1 DQDDPDT
8 YIVCEGIP
16 VTVTPNF
23 QTQYLRRTNVYDVE
37 PIDFDTN
44 SFPFTGGTELS
55 NPVYDFYDVRAEC
68 PVELP
73 FKFSYFNKTYERIYV
88 WANGAVTFTDE
99 TDCSTSPYVS
109 YVPVTWNGTNWGGPF
124 SGPIPGGVDNPNF
137 LNSIFGSYQH
147 THWVRNTYPAGSIN
161 YQVYGEAPC
170 RKFVI
175 SFSGLPA
182 AGLNN
187 SCPPPVPFQSHQI
200 VLHELTNVIDIN
212 TLQ

>member
-1 DQDDPDT
+1 MLRKILFFLLFANMGVYAQKIGPDYECFDINISEIYVDTEFVRDQDDPDT

-73 FKFSYFNKTYERIYV
+73 
-88 WANGAVTFTDE
+88 
-99 TDCSTSPYVS
+99 
-109 YVPVTWNGTNWGGPF
+109 
-124 SGPIPGGVDNPNF
+124 
-137 LNSIFGSYQH
+137 
-147 THWVRNTYPAGSIN
+147 
-161 YQVYGEAPC
+161 
-170 RKFVI
+170 
-175 SFSGLPA
+175 
-182 AGLNN
+182 
-187 SCPPPVPFQSHQI
+187 
-200 VLHELTNVIDIN
+200 
-212 TLQ
+212 